1 MEKMKSIIAALP
13 RSVGITQRRTLPPLR
28 RIGQVPRARLGPRV
42 GSGVKRIYLICS
54 LAGCRKRR
62 CQWISQFYLH
72 TLRFI
77 CKRNEPSQPHL
88 VLNYRPRRDG
98 RLSRPWCEVAP
109 VESRTCNLPI
119 TSPVLYHSATSD
131 LVFCLLVVLLFCQ
144 YHCVTADHHIN
155 PHILFFCRYI
165 HNV

>member
-13 RSVGITQRRTLPPLR
+13 RSVSITQRRTLPPLR
-28 RIGQVPRARLGPRV
+28 RVGQVPRARLGPRV

-98 RLSRPWCEVAP
+98 RLSR
-109 VESRTCNLPI
+109 
-119 TSPVLYHSATSD
+119 
-131 LVFCLLVVLLFCQ
+131 LVVRSSPGRESNLQPPDYKSGTLPLS
-144 YHCVTADHHIN
+144 H
-155 PHILFFCRYI
+155 
-165 HNV
+165 